1 VTARLETDVR
11 RWPSGNGKVPTGNA
25 KLRSPG
31 IGRIVHVKRWSGG
44 TVRSVRAKLQSG
56 EKVRSAAEALNEV
69 EDGRMWRDEMREG
82 TKQEG
87 ACVMPVNGTPTI
99 GEIGPGEI

>member
-1 VTARLETDVR
+1 M
-11 RWPSGNGKVPTGNA
+11 WPNDNGKVLTGNA
-25 KLRSPG
+25 KLRNPG

-44 TVRSVRAKLQSG
+44 TVRSVRATLQSG

-69 EDGRMWRDEMREG
+69 EDGRIWRDEMKEG

-87 ACVMPVNGTPTI
+87 ARVMPVNGTPTI
-99 GEIGPGEI
+99 AEIGAGEI